1 MKPARQVAFIT
12 GGLSG
17 IGLAA
22 AIKMLE
28 RGVAVCVASTRA
40 KTSSTK
46 NAQDRIEAVA
56 SKTQT
61 DCLICQLTPC
71 VTSNGSCYES
81 GA

>member
-61 DCLICQLTPC
+61 DCLICQLDVREPFQ
-71 VTSNGSCYES
+71 Y
-81 GA
+81 

>member
-17 IGLAA
+17 IGFAA

-40 KTSSTK
+40 KLRVLRMLK
-46 NAQDRIEAVA
+46 IV
-56 SKTQT
+56 SKRSHPKHKQ
-61 DCLICQLTPC
+61 I
-71 VTSNGSCYES
+71 V
-81 GA
+81 